1 MICICDERQ
10 GIAGHPV
17 SIGGELHAC
26 RLDGSG
32 AVVDCHGPG
41 IATEYGKAAVAASE
55 RSDYRFHRSRPGDHR
70 PGSASTAQLA
80 GACSAVG
87 IPEPKRLIADIDE
100 IDLLVCGQNLN
111 GEGAP
116 AGAWLIDKPPL
127 VVVSVPV

>member
-17 SIGGELHAC
+17 SIGGELHAR

-32 AVVDCHGPG
+32 AAVDCHGPG
-41 IATEYGKAAVAASE
+41 IATEYGKAWLWL
-55 RSDYRFHRSRPGDHR
+55 HRSGQTTAFIGPDRGDHR

-100 IDLLVCGQNLN
+100 IDLLVRGQNLN
-111 GEGAP
+111 GEGRS
-116 AGAWLIDKPPL
+116 GRRRVD
-127 VVVSVPV
+127 